1 MVAEIVS
8 GIGKVAIDSLIED
21 RLRGG
26 TATWKDAFLHSRKD
40 GPVDSA
46 LNAAWR
52 SLMDGSRSER
62 QARGFFTYDELLKG
76 FSRVETD
83 VPEPLREGARK
94 DIMARVK
101 GLRGYYGGDGR
112 MNAALFPNLEYAVGD
127 CVVDAPGA
135 GRSLRN
141 VTGSLDVE
149 AGADMGMLRSVGG
162 NLKVGAPLEA
172 GSLTKVGGDMSV
184 GAACKT
190 GALKSVGGSL
200 AIGSA
205 AFVAPVLA
213 VVGGILS
220 FVSTA
225 VKAALDQ
232 ETKDST
238 RRVRSGKIF
247 DMLAKSEAEGMKKGA
262 LKGLSKL
269 I

>member
-1 MVAEIVS
+1 MVGETVA
-8 GIGKVAIDSLIED
+8 GLGKVALDSLIEEK
-21 RLRGG
+21 LRGG
-26 TATWKDAFLHSRKD
+26 TATWKDAFFHPRRE
-40 GPVDSA
+40 GPADPA
-46 LNAAWR
+46 LRDVWLR
-52 SLMDGSRSER
+52 LLEGSRAER
-62 QARGFFTYDELLKG
+62 QARGFYTYDELLKD
-76 FSRVETD
+76 FSRVELD
-83 VPEPLREGARK
+83 VPESLREGVRK
-94 DIMARVK
+94 DIMAGVK
-101 GLRGYYGGDGR
+101 GLRGYSGGDGR

-127 CVVDAPGA
+127 CVIDAPGA

-162 NLKVGAPLEA
+162 SLKVGAPLEA

-184 GAACKT
+184 GAACRT

-213 VVGGILS
+213 VVGGVLS

-225 VKAALDQ
+225 VRAALDQ

-238 RRVRSGKIF
+238 RRVRSGKVF

-269 I
+269 M